1 MQSFISH
8 KEHHTLFENRPKCLI
23 WIFIFGISH
32 EFFVLSKLTCLVT
45 TKSSL
50 ARNVIKWDF
59 FCDFQTLWNIRTQSM
74 KITPQSLIWQQ
85 LKNSKLKCKK
95 CWGLAIGTSNLLDAF
110 EVKWKTRT
118 SFKAYLEQKDIKNES
133 FISSTYIYVHYVFVC
148 HLVSTNSSHYYWTKK
163 FSNGKHIQGSAT
175 HTGAKFEFCPLIKK
189 KKIAAVFALFWSK
202 NLKIQ
207 KYSLKLN
214 LWTKIEFVSQCV
226 TVSLRRETNYCISW
240 VKRLRN
246 HLKWHTL
253 LYFT

>member
-1 MQSFISH
+1 MA
-8 KEHHTLFENRPKCLI
+8 
-23 WIFIFGISH
+23 
-32 EFFVLSKLTCLVT
+32 

-85 LKNSKLKCKK
+85 LKNSNFKLKCKK

-175 HTGAKFEFCPLIKK
+175 HTGAKFEFLSINPKSIFCGFCPI
-189 KKIAAVFALFWSK
+189 
-202 NLKIQ
+202 LK
-207 KYSLKLN
+207 
-214 LWTKIEFVSQCV
+214 
-226 TVSLRRETNYCISW
+226 
-240 VKRLRN
+240 
-246 HLKWHTL
+246 
-253 LYFT
+253 

>member
-1 MQSFISH
+1 MNHAKECNHSYLTKNITHCLKIDQKVSFEFSF
-8 KEHHTLFENRPKCLI
+8 LAFPMNFLYYQNRPVWYHCL
-23 WIFIFGISH
+23 
-32 EFFVLSKLTCLVT
+32 T

-59 FCDFQTLWNIRTQSM
+59 FCEFQTLWNIRTQSM

-85 LKNSKLKCKK
+85 LRNSDLKLKCKK

-189 KKIAAVFALFWSK
+189 NCSFCPNFEVW
-202 NLKIQ
+202 NLKRILASTFI
-207 KYSLKLN
+207 KVEILDKT
-214 LWTKIEFVSQCV
+214 WI
-226 TVSLRRETNYCISW
+226 CIPVCNGKSVW
-240 VKRLRN
+240 GERQTIVFRG
-246 HLKWHTL
+246 
-253 LYFT
+253 